1 MTVLQLQSKQTGSG
15 HSVMKTKLKEAPVRT
30 SSSQPSKPPPSP
42 ATRHCSLSRM
52 WPLLTFTALGTLSR
66 SKPQCPRGSILISP
80 QPWKAFLSPLPGQ
93 VNTAVICLGVKNT
106 NVLESE
112 SVTAG
117 RDPGDGSVQLPHF
130 TYKETDAQGCAVT
143 CLKSYNGLVAIYF

>member
-1 MTVLQLQSKQTGSG
+1 MAPFDLHCPGNTYPFQATV
-15 HSVMKTKLKEAPVRT
+15 
-30 SSSQPSKPPPSP
+30 PPWLYSDLP
-42 ATRHCSLSRM
+42 TTLESLS
-52 WPLLTFTALGTLSR
+52 
-66 SKPQCPRGSILISP
+66 
-80 QPWKAFLSPLPGQ
+80 LPSARQ

-130 TYKETDAQGCAVT
+130 IYKETDAQGCAVT